1 MFVGIKL
8 RGDLQNCHPDLLG
21 MVVYISQ
28 TKSIYR
34 NKNRLFIIA
43 GFYTELSE
51 IIIITG
57 QIRDNSHIS

>member
-1 MFVGIKL
+1 MFVGIKQ

-43 GFYTELSE
+43 GVFILNYQKLS
-51 IIIITG
+51 
-57 QIRDNSHIS
+57 SSLVK